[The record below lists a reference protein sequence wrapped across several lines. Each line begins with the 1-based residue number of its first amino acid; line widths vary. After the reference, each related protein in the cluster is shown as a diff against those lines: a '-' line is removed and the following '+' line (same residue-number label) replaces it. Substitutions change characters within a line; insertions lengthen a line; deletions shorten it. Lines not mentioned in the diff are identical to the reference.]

1 MKTYPFYIK
10 VTAILLLLTLLFGFL
25 YFAKDFLVPISL
37 AALLAILLTP
47 VITRLQKWGLHRGI
61 AIVIGIILVFIIFGG
76 LIYLISTQ
84 VVIFSNDIPALKES
98 VGTKLGKLQNFI
110 EGKTD
115 MSPER
120 QIAWVKNRLSTSIEN
135 SGSFITSTVLA
146 TTNAIAV
153 IALLPIYIFFFQFY
167 KNKFKQFLFK
177 VNPDDQH
184 YKIENVVTQIKVV
197 VQSYLSGV
205 LIVILVLAVLNT
217 VALMAWGIKYAIFL
231 GIIAAILNII
241 PYIGILIGN
250 IMAATVAFLTTDSLI
265 YPIGVLATFALIQ
278 FIENNFLTPQIV
290 GSKVSINPLAT
301 IMALIIGGLLW
312 GVVGMILFI
321 PFLGILKVIFDNIE
335 ELQPYGFLL
344 STQDDIDNESEKP
357 DPLQKVKD
365 IFAGKKPD
373 RELEEKKEPQ
383 EE

>member
-1 MKTYPFYIK
+1 MKTYPIYIK
-10 VTAILLLLTLLFGFL
+10 ATAILLLLALIFAFL
-25 YFAKDFLVPISL
+25 YFAKDLLIPVSL

-47 VITRLQKWGLHRGI
+47 VIGRLQAWGVHKGI

-84 VVIFSNDIPALKES
+84 VIMFSNDIPALKES
-98 VGTKLGKLQNFI
+98 VGAKLGNLQSFI
-110 EGKTD
+110 EDRTD
-115 MSPER
+115 MSPEK
-120 QIAWVKNRLSTSIEN
+120 QIVWVKQRLSSTLEN
-135 SGSFITSTVLA
+135 SGDFIKSTLFA

-184 YKIENVVTQIKVV
+184 YKIENMVTQIKVV

-205 LIVILVLAVLNT
+205 LIVILILAVLNS
-217 VALMAWGIKYAIFL
+217 VALTAWGIKYAIFL
-231 GIIAAILNII
+231 GVIAAILNII

-250 IMAATVAFLTTDSLI
+250 IMAATVAFLTTDSII

-301 IMALIIGGLLW
+301 IMALIIGGQLW

-321 PFLGILKVIFDNIE
+321 PFLGILKVVFDNVE

-344 STQDDIDNESEKP
+344 GTQEDIEVPEKP
-357 DPLQKVKD
+357 SPLKKVKD
-365 IFAGKKPD
+365 VFTKRHPAV
-373 RELEEKKEPQ
+373 EEEKKDLEQ
-383 EE
+383 D